1 MELTKRQLK
10 IVEIVKNKQPISGE
24 KIAGALGLS
33 RATLR
38 NDFSILTMTG
48 VLQARPK
55 VGYVYAGASLT
66 VQTIDD
72 FLSATVQKIM
82 VPPLIIK
89 QKQTIYDAITI
100 LFMYDVGS
108 LYVTDDDNQLVGL
121 LSRKDLLRAS
131 LNMAIEKTP
140 VAVVMTRTPHIITCT
155 VATTLLEAGQ
165 LLLEYQVDSLPIVA
179 KDDARKVIG
188 KITKSRIHDYIIERG
203 SSVEE

>member
-10 IVEIVKNKQPISGE
+10 IVEIVKDKQPISGE
-24 KIAGALGLS
+24 KIANHLGLS

-72 FLSATVQKIM
+72 FLSVPVQKIM
-82 VPPLIIK
+82 MQPFIVK
-89 QKQTIYDAITI
+89 QKQTIYDAITV
-100 LFMYDVGS
+100 LFMYDVGV
-108 LYVTDDDNQLVGL
+108 LYVTDDDDRLVGL

-155 VATTLLEAGQ
+155 KETTLLQAGQ
-165 LLLEYQVDSLPIVA
+165 LMLEYQVDTLPIM
-179 KDDARKVIG
+179 ARAGSDQVVG

-203 SSVEE
+203 SQIEE